1 MRNRLREILTA
12 ASRQSRSEM
21 GISMKNRMIIKVMLV
36 VGIMMGFTSG
46 CTQKTTQ
53 PQPVNITEKAEQNST
68 QQQEEILYDENGNQ
82 YHYIKTEGYEVKEI
96 CNDRQFQEEKALYDG
111 KSIQT
116 DVYSIANSFG
126 ENKYQVTYLSMQKL
140 FMEEENV
147 KQIAYTVENTAGS
160 LYAKGED
167 EKLPTSYREII
178 YDDNAAV
185 KLLPESTETLY
196 LRLYSEAKNQS
207 ASEEQQSLI
216 EDLEKVILRADI
228 TYEDGTTVTKYAKIK
243 SSSAYS
249 VGYLIFYEIQ
259 PV

>member
-1 MRNRLREILTA
+1 MLILGVTA
-12 ASRQSRSEM
+12 GLA
-21 GISMKNRMIIKVMLV
+21 G
-36 VGIMMGFTSG
+36 G
-46 CTQKTTQ
+46 CTQKTKEQ
-53 PQPVNITEKAEQNST
+53 SYVNITETVAENST
-68 QQQEEILYDENGNQ
+68 EQSQEYLYDENGNQ

-196 LRLYSEAKNQS
+196 LRLYSEAKSQS
-207 ASEEQQSLI
+207 ALEEQQLLI
-216 EDLEKVILRADI
+216 EALEKVIISVDI

-249 VGYLIFYEIQ
+249 VGYLIFYEI
-259 PV
+259 

>member
-1 MRNRLREILTA
+1 
-12 ASRQSRSEM
+12 
-21 GISMKNRMIIKVMLV
+21 MKNKKIVELMLILGV
-36 VGIMMGFTSG
+36 TAGLAGG
-46 CTQKTTQ
+46 CTQKTKEQ
-53 PQPVNITEKAEQNST
+53 SYVNITKTAAENST
-68 QQQEEILYDENGNQ
+68 EQSQEYLYDENGNQ

-196 LRLYSEAKNQS
+196 LRLYSEAKSQS
-207 ASEEQQSLI
+207 ALEEQQLLI
-216 EDLEKVILRADI
+216 EALEKVIISVDI

-259 PV
+259 LV

>member
-1 MRNRLREILTA
+1 
-12 ASRQSRSEM
+12 
-21 GISMKNRMIIKVMLV
+21 MKNKKIVELMLILGV
-36 VGIMMGFTSG
+36 TPGLAGG
-46 CTQKTTQ
+46 CAQQTKEQSD
-53 PQPVNITEKAEQNST
+53 VNITEMAAENRIEQS
-68 QQQEEILYDENGNQ
+68 QEYLYDENGNQ

-96 CNDRQFQEEKALYDG
+96 CNDRQFQDEKALYDG

-126 ENKYQVTYLSMQKL
+126 EKKYQVTYLDIQKL

-147 KQIAYTVENTAGS
+147 KEIAYTVENTAGS

-185 KLLPESTETLY
+185 KLLPENMETLY
-196 LRLYSEAKNQS
+196 LRLYSEAKSQS
-207 ASEEQQSLI
+207 ALEEQQLLI
-216 EDLEKVILRADI
+216 EDLEKVIISAEI

-249 VGYLIFYEIQ
+249 VGYLIFYEI
-259 PV
+259 

>member
-1 MRNRLREILTA
+1 
-12 ASRQSRSEM
+12 
-21 GISMKNRMIIKVMLV
+21 MKNKKIVELMLILGV
-36 VGIMMGFTSG
+36 IAGLAGG
-46 CTQKTTQ
+46 CTQKTKEQ
-53 PQPVNITEKAEQNST
+53 SYVNITKTAAENST
-68 QQQEEILYDENGNQ
+68 EQSQEYLYDENGNQ

-196 LRLYSEAKNQS
+196 LRLYSEAKSQS
-207 ASEEQQSLI
+207 ALEEQQLLI
-216 EDLEKVILRADI
+216 EALEKVIISVDI

-249 VGYLIFYEIQ
+249 VGYLIFYEI
-259 PV
+259 

>member
-1 MRNRLREILTA
+1 
-12 ASRQSRSEM
+12 
-21 GISMKNRMIIKVMLV
+21 MLV

-196 LRLYSEAKNQS
+196 LRLYSEAKSQS
-207 ASEEQQSLI
+207 ALEEQQLLI
-216 EDLEKVILRADI
+216 EALEKVIISVDI

>member
-1 MRNRLREILTA
+1 
-12 ASRQSRSEM
+12 
-21 GISMKNRMIIKVMLV
+21 MKNKKIVELMLILGV
-36 VGIMMGFTSG
+36 TAGLAGG
-46 CTQKTTQ
+46 CAQQTKEQSD
-53 PQPVNITEKAEQNST
+53 VNITEMAAENRIEQS
-68 QQQEEILYDENGNQ
+68 QEYLYDENGNQ

-96 CNDRQFQEEKALYDG
+96 CNDRQFQDEKALYDG

-126 ENKYQVTYLSMQKL
+126 EKKYQVTYLDIQKL

-147 KQIAYTVENTAGS
+147 KGIAYTVENTAGS

-185 KLLPESTETLY
+185 KLLPENMETLY
-196 LRLYSEAKNQS
+196 LRLYSEAKSQS
-207 ASEEQQSLI
+207 ALEEQQLLI
-216 EDLEKVILRADI
+216 EDLEKVIISAEI

-249 VGYLIFYEIQ
+249 VGYLIFYEI
-259 PV
+259 

>member
-1 MRNRLREILTA
+1 
-12 ASRQSRSEM
+12 
-21 GISMKNRMIIKVMLV
+21 
-36 VGIMMGFTSG
+36 MGFTSG

-196 LRLYSEAKNQS
+196 LRLYSEAKSQS
-207 ASEEQQSLI
+207 ALEEQQLLI
-216 EDLEKVILRADI
+216 EALEKVIISVDI

-249 VGYLIFYEIQ
+249 VGYLIFYEI
-259 PV
+259 

>member
-1 MRNRLREILTA
+1 
-12 ASRQSRSEM
+12 
-21 GISMKNRMIIKVMLV
+21 MKNKKIVELMLILGV
-36 VGIMMGFTSG
+36 TAGLAGG
-46 CTQKTTQ
+46 CTQKTKEQ
-53 PQPVNITEKAEQNST
+53 SYVNITETAAENST
-68 QQQEEILYDENGNQ
+68 EQSQEYLYDENGNQ

-96 CNDRQFQEEKALYDG
+96 CNDRQFQDEKALYDE
-111 KSIQT
+111 KSMQT
-116 DVYSIANSFG
+116 TVYSIANSFG
-126 ENKYQVTYLSMQKL
+126 EKKYQVTYLDIQKL
-140 FMEEENV
+140 FMEDENV
-147 KQIAYTVENTAGS
+147 KEISYTVENIPGA

-178 YDDNAAV
+178 YDENTAV

-259 PV
+259 LV

>member
-53 PQPVNITEKAEQNST
+53 PQSVNITETAEQNST
-68 QQQEEILYDENGNQ
+68 QQQEEILYDDNGNQ

-147 KQIAYTVENTAGS
+147 KEISYTVENIPGA

-178 YDDNAAV
+178 YDENTAV

-196 LRLYSEAKNQS
+196 LRLYSETKSQS
-207 ASEEQQSLI
+207 ALEEQQLLI
-216 EDLEKVILRADI
+216 EALEKVIISADI

-249 VGYLIFYEIQ
+249 VGYLIFYEI
-259 PV
+259 

>member
-1 MRNRLREILTA
+1 MLILGVTA
-12 ASRQSRSEM
+12 GLAGGCAQQTKEQSD
-21 GISMKNRMIIKVMLV
+21 
-36 VGIMMGFTSG
+36 
-46 CTQKTTQ
+46 
-53 PQPVNITEKAEQNST
+53 VNITEMAAENRIEQS
-68 QQQEEILYDENGNQ
+68 QEYLYDENGNQ

-96 CNDRQFQEEKALYDG
+96 CNDRQFQDEKALYDG

-126 ENKYQVTYLSMQKL
+126 EKKYQVTYLDIQKL

-147 KQIAYTVENTAGS
+147 KEIAYTVENTAGS

-185 KLLPESTETLY
+185 KLLPENMETLY
-196 LRLYSEAKNQS
+196 LRLYSEAKSQS
-207 ASEEQQSLI
+207 ALEEQQLLI
-216 EDLEKVILRADI
+216 EDLEKVIISAEI

-249 VGYLIFYEIQ
+249 VGYLIFYEI
-259 PV
+259 

>member
-1 MRNRLREILTA
+1 MLILGVTA
-12 ASRQSRSEM
+12 GLA
-21 GISMKNRMIIKVMLV
+21 G
-36 VGIMMGFTSG
+36 G
-46 CTQKTTQ
+46 CTQKTKEQ
-53 PQPVNITEKAEQNST
+53 SYVNITKTAAENST
-68 QQQEEILYDENGNQ
+68 EQSQEYLYDENGNQ

-196 LRLYSEAKNQS
+196 LRLYSEAKSQS
-207 ASEEQQSLI
+207 ALEEQQLLI
-216 EDLEKVILRADI
+216 EALEKVIISVDI

-249 VGYLIFYEIQ
+249 VGYLIFYEI
-259 PV
+259 

>member
-1 MRNRLREILTA
+1 
-12 ASRQSRSEM
+12 
-21 GISMKNRMIIKVMLV
+21 MKNKKIVELMLILGV
-36 VGIMMGFTSG
+36 TAGLAGG
-46 CTQKTTQ
+46 CTQKTKEQ
-53 PQPVNITEKAEQNST
+53 SYVNITKTAAENST
-68 QQQEEILYDENGNQ
+68 EQSQEYLYDENGNQ

-196 LRLYSEAKNQS
+196 LRLYSETKSQS
-207 ASEEQQSLI
+207 ALEEQQLLI
-216 EDLEKVILRADI
+216 EALEKVIISVDI

-249 VGYLIFYEIQ
+249 VGYLIFYEI
-259 PV
+259 